1 MPKTKHLVVA
11 SLAAGTV
18 AITGAGAALAA
29 TSSSTHTLSFVSNQT
44 SATMHFGPHFVNA
57 DKDVKGGHVI
67 GDDVLSAK
75 VTYTKKVHS
84 ITGSIAIALNGGEIY
99 ATITGN
105 PDTNKLSGT
114 LTGGAGKYAGI
125 SGTISGNAVGKDG
138 AGEHLV
144 VKYH

>member
-1 MPKTKHLVVA
+1 MPTTKQLVVT

-18 AITGAGAALAA
+18 AITGAGAAIAA
-29 TSSSTHTLSFVSNQT
+29 TSAKTHTLSFTSKQT
-44 SATMHFGPHFVNA
+44 SATTQFGAHFVNA

-84 ITGSIAIALNGGEIY
+84 IRGSIAIALNGGEIY

-105 PDTNKLSGT
+105 PDTDQLAGR
-114 LTGGAGKYAGI
+114 LTGGAGKYKGV
-125 SGTISGNAVGKDG
+125 SGTISGKAVGTNG
-138 AGEHLV
+138 AERLV